1 MGRYEEKMRLYIT
14 GLAKVILD
22 LKRSLDRQEK
32 FSRENPL
39 GKKLLSDFKR
49 EMWVA
54 LALDNSNV
62 RAAIRLL

>member
-1 MGRYEEKMRLYIT
+1 MRLYIT

-22 LKRSLDRQEK
+22 LKRALERQEK
-32 FSRENPL
+32 FGKENPL
-39 GKKLLSDFKR
+39 GRKLLADFKR
-49 EMWVA
+49 EMWSA